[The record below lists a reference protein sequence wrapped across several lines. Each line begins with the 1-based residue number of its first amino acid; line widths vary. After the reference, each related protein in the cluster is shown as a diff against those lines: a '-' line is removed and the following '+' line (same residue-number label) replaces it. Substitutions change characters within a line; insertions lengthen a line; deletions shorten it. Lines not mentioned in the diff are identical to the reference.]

1 MKHTKKNNVFHILLR
16 VILDAKWLS
25 LLIFLTVSCAVV
37 AALLPPL
44 CLESIVNTL
53 TEGTFPSWLLIFTYF
68 ALNVLTKLLDAGRES
83 LLTISGQKLT
93 RGLRHELCAK
103 LSRLSTDV
111 FVKQEPGVTASRFV
125 GDVDTVEALFT
136 SGIISMFADA
146 CKIISIFAIL
156 FVKNRGLA
164 ILLLLLFPPLY
175 AMTRLFQKRMLA
187 SQLQNRAAIGRV
199 SNHVP
204 ETIRCIRMVHTF
216 RIEDYMRKKY
226 DQYIEDS
233 YAAVDRTN
241 FYHALY
247 SPIILVLNALIV
259 AAVMLLSATGNPTIQ
274 FFFGMSVGTAVAVI
288 AYIAQV
294 FTPLES
300 IGMEIQTIQSAMAGI
315 HRIDEYLAQP
325 ERWDTEEG
333 TYEPIPHTPSVQLD
347 HVVFGYDSDSPILR
361 DLSFTV
367 QTGGRQIVISASS

>member
-1 MKHTKKNNVFHILLR
+1 MPF
-16 VILDAKWLS
+16 VIIRAS
-25 LLIFLTVSCAVV
+25 
-37 AALLPPL
+37 
-44 CLESIVNTL
+44 
-53 TEGTFPSWLLIFTYF
+53 PS
-68 ALNVLTKLLDAGRES
+68 
-83 LLTISGQKLT
+83 
-93 RGLRHELCAK
+93 
-103 LSRLSTDV
+103 
-111 FVKQEPGVTASRFV
+111 P
-125 GDVDTVEALFT
+125 
-136 SGIISMFADA
+136 
-146 CKIISIFAIL
+146 
-156 FVKNRGLA
+156 NRGLA

-175 AMTRLFQKRMLA
+175 AMTPLFQKRMLA

-274 FFFGMSVGTAVAVI
+274 SFFGMSVGTAIAVI
-288 AYIAQV
+288 AYISQV

-325 ERWDTEEG
+325 EHWDTEEG
-333 TYEPIPHTPSVQLD
+333 TYEPLPHTPSVQLD

-367 QTGGRQIVISASS
+367 QTGEQVTLSGRTGAGKSTLFKLLLGLYRPQSGQILIYGHNAALLPDSVKRSLFGYVEQSFHIVPGSVRDQITLFDPRISAEDAEKAAVTVGLDPVIRALPQGYDTPCTPTMFSQGQWQLLSVARAIAAQPNILLLDEITANLDSDTE

>member
-1 MKHTKKNNVFHILLR
+1 M
-16 VILDAKWLS
+16 
-25 LLIFLTVSCAVV
+25 
-37 AALLPPL
+37 
-44 CLESIVNTL
+44 
-53 TEGTFPSWLLIFTYF
+53 
-68 ALNVLTKLLDAGRES
+68 
-83 LLTISGQKLT
+83 T

-164 ILLLLLFPPLY
+164 ILLPLLFPPLY
-175 AMTRLFQKRMLA
+175 AMTHLFQKRMLA

-216 RIEDYMRKKY
+216 RIEDYMWKKY
-226 DQYIEDS
+226 DQYIKDS

-274 FFFGMSVGTAVAVI
+274 SFFGMSVGTAIAVI
-288 AYIAQV
+288 AYISQV

-325 ERWDTEEG
+325 ERWDTEEE
-333 TYEPIPHTPSVQLD
+333 TYEPLPHTPSVQLD

-367 QTGGRQIVISASS
+367 QTGAGKSTLFKLLLGLYRLQSGQILIYGHNAALRTVLSISHRLYEQTGGRQIVISASS